1 MTEGISRRGFLG
13 TLFAVTAVVGIGRSS
28 PGYAAGS
35 SEKWV
40 PAGKTTDY
48 TVGQAKLFKEEK
60 LFVIRNKTGFSA
72 MSAKCTHLGCTVDR
86 EADGT
91 YLCPCHASAYDAKG
105 LVTHG
110 PAKKPLVW
118 YQTKVEG
125 DAVFV
130 NVKGIA
136 EPN

>member
-13 TLFAVTAVVGIGRSS
+13 TLFAVAAVVGIGKSS
-28 PGYAAGS
+28 LGYAAGS
-35 SEKWV
+35 SEKWIS
-40 PAGKTTDY
+40 AGKTTDY
-48 TVGQAKLFKEEK
+48 TVGQAKLFKDDK
-60 LFVIRNKTGFSA
+60 LFVLRTAAGFRA

-91 YLCPCHASAYDAKG
+91 YLCPCHGSAFDAKG

-125 DAVFV
+125 DTVLV
-130 NVKGIA
+130 NLKGII